1 MMPLEHFLF
10 ISASLFCIGMM
21 IVITKKN
28 VIVVLMG
35 IELILNAA
43 NINLVAFSQY
53 DGRLLQGNMFAL
65 FIIVV
70 AAAEAAV
77 ALAIVLKVYHHFG
90 TANLDEIDHLKG

>member
-1 MMPLEHFLF
+1 MIPLEHFLF
-10 ISASLFCIGMM
+10 IAALLFCIGLA

-28 VIVVLMG
+28 VVVVLMG

-53 DGRLLQGNMFAL
+53 DQGLLKGNMFAL
-65 FIIVV
+65 FIIVI

-77 ALAIVLKVYHHFG
+77 ALAIILNVYHHFR
-90 TANLDEIDHLKG
+90 TANVDEVKELKG